1 MKSTVLALSL
11 IAGLLSSSAALA
23 LAADPESTDSRQ
35 VAADSYIQRQ
45 ADAAYEMWKLNPH
58 HPSLQF
64 KRVDAQAPIYSV
76 RVGRGYRALGWREGD
91 TVIWFWIGDH
101 DEYDRILR

>member
-1 MKSTVLALSL
+1 MKSHADARFWRAYDKLST
-11 IAGLLSSSAALA
+11 AM
-23 LAADPESTDSRQ
+23 
-35 VAADSYIQRQ
+35 QRQ
-45 ADAAYEMWKLNPH
+45 ADAAYAMWKLNPY

-76 RVGRGYRALGWREGD
+76 RVGRGHRALGWREGE
-91 TVIWFWIGDH
+91 TVVWFWIGDH

>member
-1 MKSTVLALSL
+1 MKSHAEARFWRAYDKL
-11 IAGLLSSSAALA
+11 
-23 LAADPESTDSRQ
+23 STD
-35 VAADSYIQRQ
+35 VQRQ

-101 DEYDRILR
+101 DE

>member
-1 MKSTVLALSL
+1 MNSHTETRFWRAYDKLP
-11 IAGLLSSSAALA
+11 
-23 LAADPESTDSRQ
+23 AD
-35 VAADSYIQRQ
+35 VQRQ
-45 ADAAYEMWKLNPH
+45 ADAAYEMWKQNPY

-76 RVGRGYRALGWREGD
+76 RVGRGCRALGWREDD
-91 TVIWFWIGDH
+91 TIVWFWIGSH

>member
-1 MKSTVLALSL
+1 MNSYTEPRFWRFYDRLP
-11 IAGLLSSSAALA
+11 AG
-23 LAADPESTDSRQ
+23 
-35 VAADSYIQRQ
+35 IQRQ
-45 ADAAYEMWKLNPH
+45 ADAAYQIWRRNPY

-64 KRVDAQAPIYSV
+64 KCVDVQASIYSV
-76 RVGRGYRALGWREGD
+76 RVGRGYRALGHRSGD